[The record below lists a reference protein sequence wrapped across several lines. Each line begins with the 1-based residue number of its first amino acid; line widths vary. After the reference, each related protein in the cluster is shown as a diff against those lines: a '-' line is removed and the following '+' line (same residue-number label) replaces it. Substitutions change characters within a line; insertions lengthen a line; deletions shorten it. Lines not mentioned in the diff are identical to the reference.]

1 MRGGQ
6 DFLDGRYSR
15 VHRVLFDG
23 GVEIEGSPSPS
34 VVRAPMSSESG
45 VDPEEAFVASLSAC
59 HMLTFL
65 HEAQKAGFRVD
76 HYVDHAEGELG
87 KNAEG
92 RWAADARGPAPGR
105 QLPRRPR
112 AGRPGAGGAAPQGAR
127 GLLHRQ
133 FGAHRRPGGAA
144 MTAISPT
151 PRSTSASPRLPR
163 P

>member
-1 MRGGQ
+1 MSRHTAIVEWMRGGQ

-34 VVRAPMSSESG
+34 VVRAPMSSETG

-76 HYVDHAEGELG
+76 HYVDHAEGQLG
-87 KNAEG
+87 KTE
-92 RWAADARGPAPGR
+92 
-105 QLPRRPR
+105 
-112 AGRPGAGGAAPQGAR
+112 AGRLAVTRVALRPTVSFHADHAPDEEVLAE
-127 GLLHRQ
+127 LHHR
-133 FGAHRRPGGAA
+133 AHEGCFIANSVLTDVRVE
-144 MTAISPT
+144 
-151 PRSTSASPRLPR
+151 PR
-163 P
+163 

>member
-1 MRGGQ
+1 MAKHTAVVEWMRGGQ

-34 VVRAPMSSESG
+34 VVRAPMSSETG

-87 KNAEG
+87 KNGAG
-92 RWAADARGPAPGR
+92 RWAVTRVALRPVVSFHADHAPDDAALVELHHKAHEGCFIANSVKTDV
-105 QLPRRPR
+105 QVEPR
-112 AGRPGAGGAAPQGAR
+112 
-127 GLLHRQ
+127 
-133 FGAHRRPGGAA
+133 
-144 MTAISPT
+144 
-151 PRSTSASPRLPR
+151 
-163 P
+163 